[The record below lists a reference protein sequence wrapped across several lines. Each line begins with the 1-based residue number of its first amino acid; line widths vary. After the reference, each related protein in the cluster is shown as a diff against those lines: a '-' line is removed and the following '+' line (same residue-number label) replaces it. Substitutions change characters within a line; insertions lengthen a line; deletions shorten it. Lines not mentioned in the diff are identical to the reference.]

1 MGVCCIERK
10 RYQIII
16 KSMKR
21 ENFLSFNKGEKAAAS
36 FDKRATETIHKL
48 SGALY
53 RLTESKEHKQLREAT
68 GIINHYVS
76 WYLKQEYDSMEPI
89 NPVCDLQNDNN
100 LRKALSVKGISE
112 KEWIEDS
119 EALLNIAPILAL
131 KKDGFYKNTPE
142 ENERYYDGRFQK
154 RLRNALAFFNISK
167 EEWIRYGIKVLTIYD
182 IYEEEDR
189 VIIKLN
195 GKDFL

>member
-1 MGVCCIERK
+1 
-10 RYQIII
+10 
-16 KSMKR
+16 MKR
-21 ENFLSFNKGEKAAAS
+21 ENFLSLNKGEKAAAS

-68 GIINHYVS
+68 DIINHYVS

-131 KKDGFYKNTPE
+131 KKDGFYRNTPE

-195 GKDFL
+195 GKDL